1 MAQDLTAI
9 SLNAES
15 EPLCPYTPSA
25 TSNNTIEDSQT
36 FDEGSASIPWP
47 GQYFIIR
54 SRTIGHV
61 ITFFNR
67 KIILAQQGGLGI
79 LRWRCIQKNGWLG
92 FQDPASSMYLGY
104 DEAGWLCCASYK
116 HSEQEYVCPRKRPEG
131 GYVLLVLVE
140 KEPSPIG
147 VRSTDTVDQIKI
159 RDWKSESIMWDFIEI

>member
-1 MAQDLTAI
+1 MPVYTISNFEQHYRGLTNIRRGICFDPMARSIFYHSI
-9 SLNAES
+9 SHNWARHHLFQS
-15 EPLCPYTPSA
+15 KD
-25 TSNNTIEDSQT
+25 NTGPT
-36 FDEGSASIPWP
+36 
-47 GQYFIIR
+47 
-54 SRTIGHV
+54 
-61 ITFFNR
+61 
-67 KIILAQQGGLGI
+67 GGLGI